1 MNQDRLAAAQRFL
14 QASDLDGWLLYDFRH
29 GNPIFW
35 QMLGPPRHTTRRV
48 YLLIPREGEPRFL
61 AHRIDVGAL
70 APFGVVT
77 QSYVTWQDL
86 ESALPA
92 FLGGATRLAME
103 YSPGCVL
110 PVVSRVDAGTV
121 ELVRSLGVEVVS
133 SADLMQFTIARW
145 TDAEIASHHRAAGHL
160 EAILARTF
168 DFIRGRLDTGVTE
181 LDTVQFMRQEF
192 DAVGL
197 ETEDGPIVA
206 VNAHSGD
213 PHYEPTPQTSSPIRP
228 GDWLLIDFWAR
239 EKGDHSVYADITWVS
254 YVGREVPD
262 QYRRVFDVVVAARDR
277 AIDFIADAVS
287 RSETPRG
294 WQVDAAARDVIVAAG
309 LGDFFTH
316 RLGHSL
322 GRTVHYSG
330 VNLDNFETRDHR
342 ALVPGVA
349 VTVEPGVYLPEF
361 GVRSEVNVLMSDAGP
376 LVTTPRQQE
385 VTCLTR

>member
-1 MNQDRLAAAQRFL
+1 MNRDRLAAAQRYL
-14 QASDLDGWLLYDFRH
+14 QANDVDGWLLYDFRH

-48 YLLIPREGEPRFL
+48 YFLVPREGEPRFL

-70 APFGVVT
+70 APFGVAT
-77 QSYVTWQDL
+77 DTYVTWQDL
-86 ESALPA
+86 RSALPA

-103 YSPGCVL
+103 YSPGAAL
-110 PVVSRVDAGTV
+110 PVVSRVDAGTI
-121 ELVRSLGVEVVS
+121 ELVRSFGIEVVS

-145 TDAEIASHHRAAGHL
+145 TDDEVASHHRAASHL
-160 EAILARTF
+160 AVILDRTF
-168 DFIRGRLDTGVTE
+168 DFIRGHLDAGVSE

-192 DAVGL
+192 EAAGL

-213 PHYEPTPQTSSPIRP
+213 PHYEPTPETSSPIRA
-228 GDWLLIDFWAR
+228 GDWLLIDYWAR
-239 EKGDHSVYADITWVS
+239 EKGDQSVYADITWVA
-254 YVGREVPD
+254 YLGRDVPD
-262 QYRRVFDVVVAARDR
+262 QYQRVFDVVVAARNR
-277 AIDFIADAVS
+277 AIDFIAEAVA
-287 RSETPRG
+287 RGETPRG
-294 WQVDAAARDVIVAAG
+294 WQVDAAAREIIASAG
-309 LGDFFTH
+309 LGDYFTH

-330 VNLDNFETRDHR
+330 VNLDNFETRDSR

-361 GVRSEVNVLMSDAGP
+361 GVRSEVNVLMAETGP

-385 VTCLTR
+385 ITRLLR